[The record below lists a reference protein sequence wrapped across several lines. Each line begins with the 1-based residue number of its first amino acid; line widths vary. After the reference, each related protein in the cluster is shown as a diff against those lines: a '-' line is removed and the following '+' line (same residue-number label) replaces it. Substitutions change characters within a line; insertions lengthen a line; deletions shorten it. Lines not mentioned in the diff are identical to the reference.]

1 MESVSNEPQMYVC
14 DPIYHKDKVKGHT
27 NYTLKGSLVPEP
39 VIRRYRD
46 FDALRKKLVER
57 WPGIFIPNIPHKKKV
72 NNVGKITINLR
83 LEMINRFLKKLCNIP
98 YLRDSEEIEYFV
110 QNTSSVGKTLD
121 GFKRESYEDLYN
133 KYSKAFSDYDENF
146 DPNSIKDELS
156 KFSKQLSENYIR
168 IKSFRQLVR
177 NAKDRYS
184 NERKNYLD
192 VMNMLSLYEKETVD
206 SYVNNDE
213 NKLIFFNMKNS
224 ELCNQITNVQEKII
238 NPYDRLYD
246 AITEDYLETEAMME
260 AMETLGQLHETYD
273 KLNKNKSK
281 GSKKEDVDNLKEV
294 LKIAAYELQEQMKN
308 FKTDSLNKYYAE
320 LSRLENDVEANNK
333 INDDLWET
341 VVKDQNISESN

>member
-1 MESVSNEPQMYVC
+1 M
-14 DPIYHKDKVKGHT
+14 
-27 NYTLKGSLVPEP
+27 
-39 VIRRYRD
+39 
-46 FDALRKKLVER
+46 
-57 WPGIFIPNIPHKKKV
+57 
-72 NNVGKITINLR
+72 
-83 LEMINRFLKKLCNIP
+83 
-98 YLRDSEEIEYFV
+98 
-110 QNTSSVGKTLD
+110 D

-146 DPNSIKDELS
+146 DPNSIKDDLS

-168 IKSFRQLVR
+168 IKSFRQIVR

-192 VMNMLSLYEKETVD
+192 VMSMLSLYEKETVN

-213 NKLIFFNMKNS
+213 SKLIFFNMKNS

-260 AMETLGQLHETYD
+260 AMETLGNLHETYD
-273 KLNKNKSK
+273 KLNKKYEESKNK
-281 GSKKEDVDNLKEV
+281 GSKKENLEREVGSLGEV
-294 LKIAAYELQEQMKN
+294 LKIAAYKLQEQMKN
-308 FKTDSLNKYYAE
+308 FKIKALDKYYAE

-333 INDDLWET
+333 ISDDLWDT
-341 VVKDQNISESN
+341 VIKDQNISESS